1 MAISDRTGL
10 IILITSLSLFSL
22 FVFPIF
28 QEEIER
34 GPQLSAYG
42 EDWNDISDFRTQLE
56 MNSDYNVSAILSNP
70 AIIEDIT
77 TPSESPLIIA
87 GAESPYSDIELDIIA
102 DYFLRGGNA
111 IILGDFDYSNSVADL
126 FPIEFTNLKVWDEN
140 YRDNVSLIEI
150 NAFVQQREYQIL
162 LNEPSTLEI
171 AKPTEPLK
179 KNFWDS
185 DFGLFRTSVFA
196 STSSNAWLDL
206 DEDGYVSGGD
216 VAAPDEGFP
225 VGISCEI
232 LDTSSKTRG
241 TVVFISDS
249 SLLVDGM
256 LSNEV
261 NNSAFAMD
269 LISTLIPQNG
279 TILFDESR
287 HSQDG
292 LGSSLYKTAL
302 GFYFLLSGD
311 TQILQIIRFN
321 VLISVLIFTLVLSV
335 RQPKPTRWRHPYFMD
350 PEVNLGRYR
359 PLKVQDL
366 QDVLLERLRLK
377 YNIYEFDSLDFHSRL
392 RTIENVVKRYK
403 IVLDMELI
411 KLLIKPE
418 QIPKTRYR
426 KVAKNIQELSL

>member
-1 MAISDRTGL
+1 MSISDRTGL
-10 IILITSLSLFSL
+10 ILLIASLSIFSL
-22 FVFPIF
+22 FIFPIF

-42 EDWNDISDFRTQLE
+42 EDWNDISDFRTQLGINTE
-56 MNSDYNVSAILSNP
+56 YNVSAILSNP
-70 AIIEDIT
+70 AILEDID
-77 TPSESPLIIA
+77 TPSESLLIIA

-111 IILGDFDYSNSVADL
+111 LVLGDFDYSNSVADL

-150 NAFVQQREYQIL
+150 DAFVQQREYQIL

-171 AKPTEPLK
+171 AKPTEPLN
-179 KNFWDS
+179 KNFWGS

-196 STSSNAWLDL
+196 STSANSWLDL

-216 VAAPDEGFP
+216 TSAPDTGFP

-249 SLLVDGM
+249 SFLVDGM

-269 LISTLIPQNG
+269 LINTLIPQNG

-335 RQPKPTRWRHPYFMD
+335 RQPKPARWPRSPSRRHREWTPPHRCHD
-350 PEVNLGRYR
+350 HRILPAGCSCPCAAPACHRDCRASGR
-359 PLKVQDL
+359 
-366 QDVLLERLRLK
+366 
-377 YNIYEFDSLDFHSRL
+377 
-392 RTIENVVKRYK
+392 
-403 IVLDMELI
+403 
-411 KLLIKPE
+411 
-418 QIPKTRYR
+418 
-426 KVAKNIQELSL
+426 